1 MFIFLTY
8 DTGFLELFLLHE
20 DKSLEFKNK
29 MEEIRSTVETDYH
42 GDSTFKDVE
51 ILVSQTIFGVS
62 MSVCVLNLYVSNF
75 LEVSIQFCPS

>member
-1 MFIFLTY
+1 M
-8 DTGFLELFLLHE
+8 HE

-62 MSVCVLNLYVSNF
+62 MSVCEICMLAIFLNFQFNFVLHNMNIL
-75 LEVSIQFCPS
+75 